1 LVNKNTKLLRGNND
15 NNYIC
20 SMKKIIFALFIIV
33 SASATAQKVIDKAIV
48 KIQTNITFP
57 ESNQTAGDSQERQS
71 WMRDMEINATVF
83 FKGDNTK
90 VESATDF
97 GTTLMYMDRKAHKS
111 TTLMEMMG
119 KKTGFYTID
128 GDNAKA
134 DSIRN
139 LRRDSLQK
147 MGITFASS
155 EPVITYTEETKK
167 IAGFACKKAIIKT
180 KGRNNEVTE
189 SAVWYCPEFK
199 MGPGF
204 ATSAGGGGP
213 MRSMQGGMQGLD
225 KINGFPME
233 YEMVRSNGMKMQM
246 QVTKVQLDAN
256 IEDKLFEIPKGYDI
270 KSMADFQQQGGRMF
284 SRGGGND

>member
-1 LVNKNTKLLRGNND
+1 
-15 NNYIC
+15 
-20 SMKKIIFALFIIV
+20 MKKIFFALFILV
-33 SASATAQKVIDKAIV
+33 SASASAQKVVDKAIV

-57 ESNQTAGDSQERQS
+57 EANQTAGDGQERQS
-71 WMRDMEINATVF
+71 WMRDMEINATVY
-83 FKGDNTK
+83 FKGDNSK
-90 VESATDF
+90 IESATDF
-97 GTTLMYMDRKAHKS
+97 GTTLMYMDRKAHKN

-128 GDNAKA
+128 GDNSKA
-134 DSIRN
+134 DSLRN

-167 IAGFACKKAIIKT
+167 IAGLACKKAIIKT

-189 SAVWYCPEFK
+189 SAVWYCPDFK
-199 MGPGF
+199 MAPGF

-213 MRSMQGGMQGLD
+213 MRSMQGGMQGID

-233 YEMVRSNGMKMQM
+233 YEMVRQNGMKMTM
-246 QVTKVQLDAN
+246 LVTKVQLDAN
-256 IEDKLFEIPKGYDI
+256 IDDKMFEIPKGYDI
-270 KSMADFQQQGGRMF
+270 KPMAEFQQQGGRMF
-284 SRGGGND
+284 GRGGGND